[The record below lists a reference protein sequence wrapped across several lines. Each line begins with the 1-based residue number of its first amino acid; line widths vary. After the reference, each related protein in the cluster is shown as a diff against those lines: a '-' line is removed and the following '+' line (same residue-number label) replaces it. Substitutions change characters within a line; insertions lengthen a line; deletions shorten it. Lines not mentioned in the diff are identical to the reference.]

1 MKYMSG
7 IDSLIK
13 SSIIA
18 AISSY
23 KYNPEGITRAS
34 ENTLIENYTQ
44 DTDKLNTKFRATF

>member
-1 MKYMSG
+1 MKYMSR
-7 IDSLIK
+7 IDCLIK

-34 ENTLIENYTQ
+34 ENTLENYIL
-44 DTDKLNTKFRATF
+44 DTDKLNTKFRAKF